1 MCNWTLGQLGKQSQ
15 LKPIQSQSNP
25 IKANKMPKQTQFKP
39 KQTQFQRQKG
49 EDIFEAFKKRIAD
62 PIGMQ
67 DFILEKQQYSYEENF
82 SIHPAYPFLISARD
96 MARLGQLF
104 LQQGKWNGEQII
116 PSDWVKESTRSYSK
130 ANNPA
135 TGYGF
140 MWWIVTDDFYGMKA
154 GDYYASGYGGQKIF
168 VLPRINTV
176 VVHRINIYV
185 PGIDIQAASGAPYQL
200 MPKILEAYT
209 AQKKHAPP
217 VVARTIRPPK
227 HLLIDYATVQQVKQ
241 TDYTKFRSALWLCV
255 AVFGSAILMRPSL
268 FLIRR
273 LIKIQP
279 SSKLKKRSRLSAV
292 VKFIVC
298 LSCLFCI
305 ILLLG
310 VLLIPGALEFIAV
323 NGLPPSLPIYWIII
337 SYTPWLCIVVMA
349 PILILNISAWIKK
362 YWTIAERL
370 HFGLVS
376 ITLIIFIWL
385 SFTLNM
391 VLCLS

>member
-1 MCNWTLGQLGKQSQ
+1 
-15 LKPIQSQSNP
+15 
-25 IKANKMPKQTQFKP
+25 
-39 KQTQFQRQKG
+39 
-49 EDIFEAFKKRIAD
+49 
-62 PIGMQ
+62 MQ

-116 PSDWVKESTRSYSK
+116 PSEWVKDSTRSYSDTGM
-130 ANNPA
+130 PA

-176 VVHRINIYV
+176 IVHRINIYV
-185 PGIDIQAASGAPYQL
+185 PGIDIRAASSAPFQL

-209 AQKKHAPP
+209 AQKKQAPP
-217 VVARTIRPPK
+217 VVAKTIRPPK

-241 TDYTKFRSALWLCV
+241 KDYTKFRIALWLCV
-255 AVFGSAILMRPSL
+255 AVFGSAVLMWSSL
-268 FLIRR
+268 FFIRR
-273 LIKIQP
+273 LIKVQA
-279 SSKLKKRSRLSAV
+279 SNKSRKCSKLSAAA
-292 VKFIVC
+292 KFLVC
-298 LSCLFCI
+298 LSGLFSI
-305 ILLLG
+305 IHLLG
-310 VLLIPGALEFIAV
+310 VLLIPEALEFIAA
-323 NGLPPSLPIYWIII
+323 NGLPPSLPLYWKII
-337 SYTPWLCIVVMA
+337 SYTPWLCTAVVA
-349 PILILNISAWIKK
+349 PILILNITAWIKK

-376 ITLIIFIWL
+376 ITLITFIWL

-391 VLCLS
+391 VPSLP

>member
-1 MCNWTLGQLGKQSQ
+1 
-15 LKPIQSQSNP
+15 
-25 IKANKMPKQTQFKP
+25 
-39 KQTQFQRQKG
+39 
-49 EDIFEAFKKRIAD
+49 AD

-82 SIHPAYPFLISARD
+82 SIHQAYPFLISARD

-116 PSDWVKESTRSYSK
+116 PSDWVKDSTRSYSK
-130 ANNPA
+130 TNNPA

-154 GDYYASGYGGQKIF
+154 GDYFASGYGGQKIL

-185 PGIDIQAASGAPYQL
+185 PGIDIQASHSVPYKL

-209 AQKKHAPP
+209 AQKKVAPP
-217 VVARTIRPPK
+217 VVARAIKPSK
-227 HLLIDYATVQQVKQ
+227 HLLIDYAAIQPAKQ
-241 TDYTKFRSALWLCV
+241 TDYTKYRNVLWFCV
-255 AVFGSAILMRPSL
+255 AVFSSVILIRSL
-268 FLIRR
+268 LFFVRR
-273 LIKIQP
+273 LIKRQP
-279 SSKLKKRSRLSAV
+279 SNKLSKRSRLSAV
-292 VKFIVC
+292 VKFLIC
-298 LSCLFCI
+298 LSCLFCV

-323 NGLPPSLPIYWIII
+323 NGLPPSLPLYWKII
-337 SYTPWLCIVVMA
+337 SYTPWLCTVVMA
-349 PILILNISAWIKK
+349 PILILNIIAWIKK

-391 VLCLS
+391 VPGLS